1 MKKTSIMAALLI
13 ISASPALAQQWK
25 HLGTHGASTS
35 YFFKPKT
42 LSVSKDKVV
51 ATWTKKEFHVDAAA
65 MTKEGLAP
73 DQFTGTKSLVAY
85 EEFDC
90 SQSTKRTLTGI
101 TKENGRKTD
110 SAKTGWQ
117 EVAGGSL
124 DESLLNSLCR
134 AALPGKP

>member
-1 MKKTSIMAALLI
+1 MKKTTIMAALLI

-42 LSVSKDKVV
+42 LSVSKDNVV
-51 ATWTKKEFHVDAAA
+51 SSWTKKEFYLDAAA
-65 MTKEGLAP
+65 MTRERLTP
-73 DQFTGTKSLVAY
+73 DQLTGSKSVVAY

-90 SQSTKRTLTGI
+90 SKNTRRTLTGI
-101 TKENGRKTD
+101 TKENGRRTD
-110 SAKTGWQ
+110 NEKTGWQ
-117 EVAGGSL
+117 EVVRGSL